1 MEKTKKKKVFKILAA
16 IFVPPLVLAFALWCW
31 IGYEFT
37 KFDIKPELGK
47 YELRDDVYSG
57 ELEITKISKKEYKAA
72 NGINVFTNKKGRK
85 FYRIKCSIA
94 GEDGVLQDIEFVNL
108 QVSYMEPNRPD
119 GLKTEDGTW
128 IIHFGSC
135 VELIKK
141 CSSLKIEYQYF
152 DFYKVTEGK
161 KK

>member
-72 NGINVFTNKKGRK
+72 NGINVFTNKKGKK

-94 GEDGVLQDIEFVNL
+94 GEDGVMQEIEFVNL
-108 QVSYMEPNRPD
+108 QIFYDEPSRPG
-119 GLKTEDGTW
+119 GLETEDGIW
-128 IIHFGSC
+128 MIEFGSHIC
-135 VELIKK
+135 VREDYNKENELH
-141 CSSLKIEYQYF
+141 L
-152 DFYKVTEGK
+152 DFYKI
-161 KK
+161 

>member
-1 MEKTKKKKVFKILAA
+1 MEKAKKKKILKILAA

-31 IGYEFT
+31 VGYEFT
-37 KFDIKPELGK
+37 KFDIKPEVGK
-47 YELRDDVYSG
+47 YELWDDVYSG
-57 ELEITKISKKEYKAA
+57 ELEITKISKKEYEVA

-94 GEDGVLQDIEFVNL
+94 GEDGVLQEIEFVNL
-108 QVSYMEPNRPD
+108 QISYMEPSRPS
-119 GLKTEDGTW
+119 GLKTEDETW

-141 CSSLKIEYQYF
+141 CSDPEKEFQSF
-152 DFYKVTEGK
+152 DFFKFKEEK
-161 KK
+161 K